1 MTLNLINILTVLVFL
16 SVLFLCLTLSYVRNQ
31 RQLRLLREQR
41 LKQILQDSDLDA
53 EQDTPLSILKDAKT
67 SPFSAWPLVGQ
78 RLTIVWEQLA
88 FIGWRETLRL
98 RLVILG
104 AISLALGMSVGQ
116 RTPLPL
122 TIGLLLAILFAII
135 IGTILFRQAL
145 NKHLRL
151 LRESLPDAIDAIVR
165 AARAG
170 VPVANTFAMVAEHL
184 TGPLAH
190 EFRTIDHWLKLG
202 IPFRQ
207 VIQAS
212 AERVPMAEFRFFV
225 VILIINQEAGGRL
238 GDTLERLATTLRE
251 RRELALKVLSKTS
264 ESRASAKIVAALFP
278 CCLAYMYFKSPE
290 DFTFLFSDPVGT
302 SVLLYAV
309 CSVSLGMLV
318 TFMMVKR
325 IA

>member
-1 MTLNLINILTVLVFL
+1 MTLNLINILTALVFF
-16 SVLFLCLTLSYVRNQ
+16 SVLFLCLTLNYVRTQ
-31 RQLRLLREQR
+31 RQLRKQREQR
-41 LKQILQDSDLDA
+41 LRQILQDSALDSG
-53 EQDTPLSILKDAKT
+53 QDSPLSILKESRT
-67 SPFSAWPLVGQ
+67 SPFSRVPLIGH
-78 RLTIVWEQLA
+78 RLSLFWDQLD
-88 FIGWRETLRL
+88 FIGWRSSLRP
-98 RLVILG
+98 RLIILG
-104 AISLALGMSVGQ
+104 AISLAVGMSVGQ

-122 TIGLLLAILFAII
+122 TLGLLFALLFAVVA
-135 IGTILFRQAL
+135 GWLLFRSAL
-145 NKHLRL
+145 QKHLQL

-190 EFRTIDHWLKLG
+190 EFRTIDNWLKLG

-238 GDTLERLATTLRE
+238 GDTLERLAITLRE
-251 RRELALKVLSKTS
+251 RRELSLKVLSKTS

-318 TFMMVKR
+318 TFFMVKR